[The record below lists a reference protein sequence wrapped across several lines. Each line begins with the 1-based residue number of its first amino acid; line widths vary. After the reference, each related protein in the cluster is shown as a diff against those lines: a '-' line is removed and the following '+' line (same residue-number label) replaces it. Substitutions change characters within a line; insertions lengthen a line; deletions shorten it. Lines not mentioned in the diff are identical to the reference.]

1 MYTNVTGSRR
11 STRREG
17 SGAGSPPSGVGTPV
31 QYGAV
36 ADDAARRPAP
46 DVLRIRPT
54 VGSIVLI
61 IAAAGGATV
70 LIDLFGA
77 TRRVLAWTLATVVV
91 AWLAW
96 AIIALFD
103 RWLPRGLAVMTTV
116 LILVIL
122 GGGIWVAVAATVRSE
137 VSRIRTSLP
146 EAAESLEQRYEAAA
160 HFRLA
165 ERVQSFVDDLDERF
179 STTRTVSK
187 VAETAPTYFVTGI
200 LMLFLV
206 GYGARYCAA
215 GLRQIADPAR
225 RDRVAAVVGR
235 ASGRARVY
243 LLVTVAQVLITTLV
257 SAGAFFMLD
266 ARAPFLLGLVVG
278 VLGAVPYVGFVLG
291 GVVPVLV
298 AAADRDE
305 LAVIAVIVIVVG
317 LQLIEAYVVRPR
329 LDRRTLRVGPALML
343 IVGMIC
349 FELYGLGGAV
359 YGCAVLVFALAVL
372 DSVAAYPM
380 SSDPALPG

>member
-1 MYTNVTGSRR
+1 M
-11 STRREG
+11 
-17 SGAGSPPSGVGTPV
+17 
-31 QYGAV
+31 